1 VSNLARGSQPSYARV
16 QLNGPPEAVARLVAA
31 LGDAGE
37 IIFDLPST
45 EGDPRG
51 DVTRTVRVATF
62 PAPGPALSARRT
74 AVVVRSGLSGD
85 TVRRPGLDGLVGAEL
100 LEAGTAAALAAMGG
114 VEAVRTRL
122 VAMAYPPAPAS

>member
-1 VSNLARGSQPSYARV
+1 M
-16 QLNGPPEAVARLVAA
+16 AA

-37 IIFDLPST
+37 VISDLPSK
-45 EGDPRG
+45 EADLRG

-62 PAPGPALSARRT
+62 PAPDPALSAGRA
-74 AVVVRSGLSGD
+74 AVVVQSGLGVD
-85 TVRRPGLDGLVGAEL
+85 TERWPGLDGLMGAEL
-100 LEAGTAAALAAMGG
+100 LEAGTTTAHGAMEG

>member
-1 VSNLARGSQPSYARV
+1 VSNLALGPQPSYARV
-16 QLNGPPEAVARLVAA
+16 QLIGPPEAVARLVAA

-37 IIFDLPST
+37 IIFGLPST

-51 DVTRTVRVATF
+51 DGTRTVRVATF
-62 PAPGPALSARRT
+62 PAPDPALSAARA

-85 TVRRPGLDGLVGAEL
+85 TVRRPGLDGLVGVEL
-100 LEAGTAAALAAMGG
+100 LEAGTAAVAAVEG

-122 VAMAYPPAPAS
+122 VAMAYPPALAS